1 VMVMMMMMMN
11 GSLIDVGDEDVT
23 RFDTHMM
30 VFLEFR
36 QAWDT

>member
-1 VMVMMMMMMN
+1 MMMRTN
-11 GSLIDVGDEDVT
+11 GSIMKVGDEDVT

-30 VFLEFR
+30 VFLVFR